1 MARSQFIIACM
12 QIEDKILEF
21 QQTGNFSLGK
31 EIIDTSYQLAN
42 TIVNSKYKN
51 FGFYD
56 DLMSESHDAIL
67 SAIYSFKTD
76 SNVKFK
82 TYCSVCINNRILNF
96 IKKRKRAEK
105 LSAKKTL
112 DISNKECRLDAIE
125 ALSKL
130 SERHRNS
137 LLYDQGSRSMKFRAK
152 KKFFSF
158 LNKQ

>member
-1 MARSQFIIACM
+1 M

-31 EIIDTSYQLAN
+31 EIIDVSYRLAD
-42 TIVNSKYKN
+42 TIVNSKYKS

-67 SAIYSFKTD
+67 SAIYSFKSE

-82 TYCSVCINNRILNF
+82 TFCSVCINNRILNF
-96 IKKRKRAEK
+96 IKKKRRSEK
-105 LSAKKTL
+105 LSAKKSI
-112 DISNKECRLDAIE
+112 DFSNKECRLDAIE

-130 SERHRNS
+130 SEKHRNC

-152 KKFFSF
+152 KKFFSY
-158 LNKQ
+158 LNK